1 LLISEPVL
9 RKKRASSPTGHS
21 ATSPNFSPVSRLSN
35 EQSLVRAVGVWGLA
49 ANIVNLTIG
58 GGIFRL
64 PAAAASA
71 LGPAAPVAYLACA
84 GAMLLIVSCFAEA
97 GSRVSLTGGPYVYAG
112 VAFGPFIG
120 FLAGALLMAGV
131 AVATA
136 AVASFFADSV
146 VALFPAIGGGAGRA
160 ALIVVVL
167 SLLALINIAGLRG
180 ANRLNALM
188 TVAKL
193 APLLILIVAGLV
205 AMNWRN
211 VAWKGAPPAA
221 AVTRASAV
229 MIFAFLGIESA
240 LIPSGEVRDPAR
252 TVPRAVF
259 LAISA
264 VAVIYLLVQL
274 VAQGLLGPSLAGQ
287 KTPLAEAAAVA
298 MGPTGRT
305 LILVGSSVS
314 MLGYLAGMTFASPRM
329 LFAFARDRFLPAA
342 LGSVHP
348 RFRTPH
354 VAIVVQTIAI
364 IALSATGSFEKLAMI
379 ANGSVLMVYAACCLG
394 VLLLRRR
401 GVHESGTPFTSP
413 LTRFAPIAAV
423 ALIIWLLTGLS
434 ADEWKSIG
442 LLIALLVALYAISMP
457 ARRVA
462 RVEEIA

>member
-1 LLISEPVL
+1 
-9 RKKRASSPTGHS
+9 
-21 ATSPNFSPVSRLSN
+21 VSRLSS

-64 PAAAASA
+64 PAAAASS

-84 GAMLLIVSCFAEA
+84 AAMLLIVSCFAEA

-120 FLAGALLMAGV
+120 FLCGALLMAGV

-167 SLLALINIAGLRG
+167 ATLALINIAGLRG
-180 ANRLNALM
+180 ANRLNTFM

-193 APLLILIVAGLV
+193 APLAILIVAGLF

-211 VAWKGAPPAA
+211 ATWQRAPTPA

-229 MIFAFLGIESA
+229 MIFAFLGVESA
-240 LIPSGEVRDPAR
+240 LIPSGEVRNPAR

-259 LAISA
+259 LAVSV
-264 VAVIYLLVQL
+264 VAIVYLLVQL
-274 VAQGLLGPSLAGQ
+274 VAQGLLGAALAGQ

-298 MGPTGRT
+298 MGPSGRM

-329 LFAFARDRFLPAA
+329 LFAFARDRLLPAPLA
-342 LGSVHP
+342 SVHQ

-354 VAIVVQTIAI
+354 VAIAVQTVAVM
-364 IALSATGSFEKLAMI
+364 ALSATGSFEKLAMI
-379 ANGSVLMVYAACCLG
+379 ANGSVLMVYAICCLG

-401 GVHESGTPFTSP
+401 GVQESDVPFTSP
-413 LTRFAPIAAV
+413 ITRFAPIAAV
-423 ALIIWLLTGLS
+423 VVIVWLLTGLS

-442 LLIALLVALYAISMP
+442 LLIALLVGAYAISSP
-457 ARRVA
+457 ARRAA
-462 RVEEIA
+462 RVEETA

>member
-1 LLISEPVL
+1 M
-9 RKKRASSPTGHS
+9 
-21 ATSPNFSPVSRLSN
+21 
-35 EQSLVRAVGVWGLA
+35 RAVGVWGLA

-71 LGPAAPVAYLACA
+71 LGPAAPVAYMVCA
-84 GAMLLIVSCFAEA
+84 TAMLLIVSCFAEA

-120 FLAGALLMAGV
+120 FLCGALLMAGV

-146 VALFPAIGGGAGRA
+146 VALFPAIGAGAGRA
-160 ALIVVVL
+160 TLIVVVL
-167 SLLALINIAGLRG
+167 TLLALINIAGLRG
-180 ANRLNALM
+180 ANRLNGFM

-193 APLLILIVAGLV
+193 VPLLILVGAGLI

-211 VAWKGAPPAA
+211 LEWQAAPTPA

-229 MIFAFLGIESA
+229 MIFAFLGLESA
-240 LIPSGEVRDPAR
+240 LIPSGEVREPAR

-259 LAISA
+259 LAISL
-264 VAVIYLLVQL
+264 VAVVYLLVQV
-274 VAQGLLGPSLAGQ
+274 VAQGLLGPALAGQ

-298 MGPTGRT
+298 MGPSGRM

-329 LFAFARDRFLPAA
+329 LFAFARDRFLPAPLA
-342 LGSVHP
+342 SVHS

-354 VAIVVQTIAI
+354 VAIVVQTIAVM
-364 IALSATGSFEKLAMI
+364 ALSATGSFEKLAMI
-379 ANGSVLMVYAACCLG
+379 ANGSVLMVYAICCIG
-394 VLLLRRR
+394 VLQLRRR
-401 GVHESGTPFTSP
+401 GVRQAEAPFTSP
-413 LTRFAPIAAV
+413 VTRFAPIAAV
-423 ALIIWLLTGLS
+423 ALIVWLLTGLS

-442 LLIALLVALYAISMP
+442 LLVALLVAAYAISSP
-457 ARRVA
+457 ARRAA
-462 RVEEIA
+462 RAEETA

>member
-1 LLISEPVL
+1 
-9 RKKRASSPTGHS
+9 
-21 ATSPNFSPVSRLSN
+21 VSRLSS

-71 LGPAAPVAYLACA
+71 LGAAAPLAYLACA
-84 GAMLLIVSCFAEA
+84 AAMLLIVSCFAEA

-112 VAFGPFIG
+112 VAFGPFVG

-146 VALFPAIGGGAGRA
+146 VALFPVIGTGPGRA
-160 ALIVVVL
+160 TLIVVVL
-167 SLLALINIAGLRG
+167 SALALINIAGLRG
-180 ANRLNALM
+180 ANRLNGFM
-188 TVAKL
+188 TLAKL
-193 APLLILIVAGLV
+193 APLVIFVVAGLIV
-205 AMNWRN
+205 MKWRN
-211 VAWKGAPPAA
+211 AAWQGTPPAA

-240 LIPSGEVRDPAR
+240 LIPSGEVRDPSR

-259 LAISA
+259 LAISV
-264 VAVIYLLVQL
+264 VAIIYLLVQL
-274 VAQGLLGPSLAGQ
+274 VAQGLLGSALAGQ

-298 MGPTGRT
+298 MGSSGRM
-305 LILVGSSVS
+305 LILIGSSVS

-329 LFAFARDRFLPAA
+329 LFAFARDRFLPASLA
-342 LGSVHP
+342 SVHP

-354 VAIVVQTIAI
+354 VAIAVQTIAVM
-364 IALSATGSFEKLAMI
+364 ALSATGSFEKLAMI

-394 VLLLRRR
+394 VLQLRRR
-401 GVHESGTPFTSP
+401 GVQESGVPFTSP

-434 ADEWKSIG
+434 GDEWKSIG
-442 LLIALLVALYAISMP
+442 LLIALLVATYAISSP
-457 ARRVA
+457 ARRAA
-462 RVEEIA
+462 RVEEAA

>member
-1 LLISEPVL
+1 L
-9 RKKRASSPTGHS
+9 R
-21 ATSPNFSPVSRLSN
+21 VSRLSS

-64 PAAAASA
+64 PAAAASS

-84 GAMLLIVSCFAEA
+84 AAMLLIVSCFAEA

-120 FLAGALLMAGV
+120 FLCGALLMAGV

-160 ALIVVVL
+160 TLIVVVL
-167 SLLALINIAGLRG
+167 ATLALINIAGLRG
-180 ANRLNALM
+180 ANRLNAFM

-193 APLLILIVAGLV
+193 APLAILIVAGLF

-211 VAWKGAPPAA
+211 ASWQSAPTPA

-229 MIFAFLGIESA
+229 MIFAFLGVESA
-240 LIPSGEVRDPAR
+240 LIPSGEVRNPAR

-259 LAISA
+259 LA
-264 VAVIYLLVQL
+264 
-274 VAQGLLGPSLAGQ
+274 
-287 KTPLAEAAAVA
+287 EAAAVA
-298 MGPTGRT
+298 MGPSGRM

-329 LFAFARDRFLPAA
+329 LFAFARDRFLPAPLA
-342 LGSVHP
+342 SVHS

-354 VAIVVQTIAI
+354 VAIVVQTIAVM
-364 IALSATGSFEKLAMI
+364 ALSATGSFEKLAMI
-379 ANGSVLMVYAACCLG
+379 ANGSVLIVYAICCLG
-394 VLLLRRR
+394 VLMLRRR
-401 GVHESGTPFTSP
+401 GVQESDVPFT
-413 LTRFAPIAAV
+413 
-423 ALIIWLLTGLS
+423 
-434 ADEWKSIG
+434 
-442 LLIALLVALYAISMP
+442 
-457 ARRVA
+457 
-462 RVEEIA
+462 

>member
-1 LLISEPVL
+1 LPISEPVL
-9 RKKRASSPTGHS
+9 RKKRASGATGHS
-21 ATSPNFSPVSRLSN
+21 ATTPNFSHVSRLSN

-71 LGPAAPVAYLACA
+71 LGAAAPLAYLACA
-84 GAMLLIVSCFAEA
+84 AAMLLIVSCFAEA

-146 VALFPAIGGGAGRA
+146 VALIPAIGAGAGRA
-160 ALIVVVL
+160 TLIVVVMAV
-167 SLLALINIAGLRG
+167 LALINVAGLRG
-180 ANRLNALM
+180 ANRLNAFM
-188 TVAKL
+188 TIAKL
-193 APLLILIVAGLV
+193 APLVIFVVVGLV

-211 VAWKGAPPAA
+211 VAWHGAPPAA

-264 VAVIYLLVQL
+264 VAVIYLFVQL
-274 VAQGLLGPSLAGQ
+274 VAQGLLGAGLAGQ

-298 MGPTGRT
+298 MGPSGRL

-329 LFAFARDRFLPAA
+329 LFAFSRDRFLPAA

-354 VAIVVQTIAI
+354 VAIVVQTIAVM
-364 IALSATGSFEKLAMI
+364 ALSATGSFEKLAMI
-379 ANGSVLMVYAACCLG
+379 ANGSVLMVYAVCCLG
-394 VLLLRRR
+394 VLSLRRR
-401 GVHESGTPFTSP
+401 GVQESGVPFTSP
-413 LTRFAPIAAV
+413 LTRFAPFAAV

-442 LLIALLVALYAISMP
+442 LLIGLLVAIYAISSP
-457 ARRVA
+457 ARRAA
-462 RVEEIA
+462 RVEEAA

>member
-1 LLISEPVL
+1 M
-9 RKKRASSPTGHS
+9 
-21 ATSPNFSPVSRLSN
+21 SRLSS

-64 PAAAASA
+64 PAAAASS

-84 GAMLLIVSCFAEA
+84 AAMLLIVSCFAEA

-120 FLAGALLMAGV
+120 LLCGALLMAGV

-167 SLLALINIAGLRG
+167 ATLAVVNIAGLRG
-180 ANRLNALM
+180 ANRLNAFM

-193 APLLILIVAGLV
+193 APLAILVVAGLV

-211 VAWKGAPPAA
+211 VDWQDAPTPA
-221 AVTRASAV
+221 AVTRASAI
-229 MIFAFLGIESA
+229 MIFAFLGVESA
-240 LIPSGEVRDPAR
+240 LIPSGEVRNPAR

-259 LAISA
+259 LAVSV
-264 VAVIYLLVQL
+264 VAVVYLLVQL
-274 VAQGLLGPSLAGQ
+274 VAQGLLGAALAGQ

-298 MGPTGRT
+298 MGPRGRM

-329 LFAFARDRFLPAA
+329 LFAFARDRFLPAPLA
-342 LGSVHP
+342 SVHP

-354 VAIVVQTIAI
+354 VAIAVQTIAVM
-364 IALSATGSFEKLAMI
+364 ALSATGSFEKLAMI
-379 ANGSVLMVYAACCLG
+379 ANGSVLMVYAICCLG

-401 GVHESGTPFTSP
+401 GVQQSDVPFTSP
-413 LTRFAPIAAV
+413 ITRFAPIAAV
-423 ALIIWLLTGLS
+423 AVIVWLLTGLS

-442 LLIALLVALYAISMP
+442 LLIALLVAAYAVSSP
-457 ARRVA
+457 ARRA
-462 RVEEIA
+462 THVEETA

>member
-1 LLISEPVL
+1 
-9 RKKRASSPTGHS
+9 
-21 ATSPNFSPVSRLSN
+21 VSRLSS

-64 PAAAASA
+64 PAAAASS

-84 GAMLLIVSCFAEA
+84 AAMLLIVSCFAEA

-120 FLAGALLMAGV
+120 FLCGALLMAGV

-146 VALFPAIGGGAGRA
+146 VALFPGIGGGAGRA
-160 ALIVVVL
+160 TLIVVVL
-167 SLLALINIAGLRG
+167 GTLAAINIAGLRG
-180 ANRLNALM
+180 ANRLNAFM

-193 APLLILIVAGLV
+193 APLTILIVAGLF

-211 VAWKGAPPAA
+211 VAWHSAPTPA

-229 MIFAFLGIESA
+229 MIFAFLGVESA
-240 LIPSGEVRDPAR
+240 LIPSGEVRTPAR

-259 LAISA
+259 LAVSV
-264 VAVIYLLVQL
+264 VAVVYLLVQL
-274 VAQGLLGPSLAGQ
+274 VAQGLLGAALAGQ

-298 MGPTGRT
+298 MGPGGRM

-329 LFAFARDRFLPAA
+329 LFAFARDRFLPAPLA
-342 LGSVHP
+342 AVHP

-354 VAIVVQTIAI
+354 IAIAVQTIAVM
-364 IALSATGSFEKLAMI
+364 ALSATGSFEKLAMI
-379 ANGSVLMVYAACCLG
+379 ANGSVLMVYAFCCLG

-401 GVHESGTPFTSP
+401 GVQETDVPFTSP
-413 LTRFAPIAAV
+413 ITRFAPLAAV
-423 ALIIWLLTGLS
+423 AVIVWLLTGLS

-442 LLIALLVALYAISMP
+442 LLIALLVAAYAISSP
-457 ARRVA
+457 ARRA
-462 RVEEIA
+462 AGRVEEAA

>member
-1 LLISEPVL
+1 M
-9 RKKRASSPTGHS
+9 
-21 ATSPNFSPVSRLSN
+21 
-35 EQSLVRAVGVWGLA
+35 RAVGVWGLA

-71 LGPAAPVAYLACA
+71 LGPAAPLAYLACA
-84 GAMLLIVSCFAEA
+84 AAMLLIVSCFAEA

-112 VAFGPFIG
+112 VAFGPFVG

-160 ALIVVVL
+160 TLIAVVL
-167 SLLALINIAGLRG
+167 AVLALINIAGLRG
-180 ANRLNALM
+180 ANRLNAFM

-193 APLLILIVAGLV
+193 APLAILIVVGLI

-211 VAWKGAPPAA
+211 LAWPSTPAPA

-259 LAISA
+259 LAISV
-264 VAVIYLLVQL
+264 VAVVYLLVQT
-274 VAQGLLGPSLAGQ
+274 VAQGLLGAALAGQ

-298 MGPTGRT
+298 MGPGGRM

-314 MLGYLAGMTFASPRM
+314 MLGYLAGMTFAAPRM
-329 LFAFARDRFLPAA
+329 LFAFARDRFLPPSLA
-342 LGSVHP
+342 SVHP

-354 VAIVVQTIAI
+354 VAIVVQTIAVM
-364 IALSATGSFEKLAMI
+364 ALSATGSFEKLAMI

-401 GVHESGTPFTSP
+401 GVQESGVPFTTP
-413 LTRFAPIAAV
+413 LTRFAPFAAV
-423 ALIIWLLTGLS
+423 ALIVWLLTGLS

-442 LLIALLVALYAISMP
+442 LLVALLVAAYALSSP
-457 ARRVA
+457 ARRAA
-462 RVEEIA
+462 RINEPA

>member
-1 LLISEPVL
+1 M
-9 RKKRASSPTGHS
+9 
-21 ATSPNFSPVSRLSN
+21 SRLSS

-64 PAAAASA
+64 PAAAASS
-71 LGPAAPVAYLACA
+71 LGPAAPVAYLVCA
-84 GAMLLIVSCFAEA
+84 AAMLLIVSCFAEA

-120 FLAGALLMAGV
+120 FLCGALLMAGV

-160 ALIVVVL
+160 TLIVVVL
-167 SLLALINIAGLRG
+167 ATLALINIAGLRG
-180 ANRLNALM
+180 ANRLNAFM

-193 APLLILIVAGLV
+193 APLAILIVAGLF

-211 VAWKGAPPAA
+211 ASWQSAPTPA

-229 MIFAFLGIESA
+229 MIFAFLGVESA
-240 LIPSGEVRDPAR
+240 LIPSGEVRNPAR

-259 LAISA
+259 LAVPV
-264 VAVIYLLVQL
+264 VAVVYLLVQL
-274 VAQGLLGPSLAGQ
+274 VAQGLLGANLAGQ

-298 MGPTGRT
+298 MGPSGRM

-329 LFAFARDRFLPAA
+329 LFAFARDRFLPAPLA
-342 LGSVHP
+342 SVHP

-354 VAIVVQTIAI
+354 VAIAVQTIAVM
-364 IALSATGSFEKLAMI
+364 ALSATGSFEKLAMI
-379 ANGSVLMVYAACCLG
+379 ANGSVLIVYAICCLG
-394 VLLLRRR
+394 VLMLRRR
-401 GVHESGTPFTSP
+401 GVQESDVPFTSSI
-413 LTRFAPIAAV
+413 TRFAPFAAV
-423 ALIIWLLTGLS
+423 AVIVWLLTGLS
-434 ADEWKSIG
+434 ADEWKSVG
-442 LLIALLVALYAISMP
+442 LLIVLLVAAYAISSP
-457 ARRVA
+457 SRRAA
-462 RVEEIA
+462 RVEEAA

>member
-1 LLISEPVL
+1 M
-9 RKKRASSPTGHS
+9 
-21 ATSPNFSPVSRLSN
+21 
-35 EQSLVRAVGVWGLA
+35 RAVGVWGLA

-64 PAAAASA
+64 PAAAASS

-84 GAMLLIVSCFAEA
+84 AAMLLIVSCFAEA

-120 FLAGALLMAGV
+120 FLCGALLMAGV

-167 SLLALINIAGLRG
+167 ATLALINIAGLRG
-180 ANRLNALM
+180 ANRLNTFM

-193 APLLILIVAGLV
+193 APLAILIVAGLF

-211 VAWKGAPPAA
+211 ATWQRAPTPA

-229 MIFAFLGIESA
+229 MIFAFLGVESA
-240 LIPSGEVRDPAR
+240 LIPSGEVRNPAR

-259 LAISA
+259 LAVSV
-264 VAVIYLLVQL
+264 VAIVYLLVQL
-274 VAQGLLGPSLAGQ
+274 VAQGLLGAALAGQ

-298 MGPTGRT
+298 MGPSGRM

-329 LFAFARDRFLPAA
+329 LFAFARDRLLPAPLA
-342 LGSVHP
+342 SVHQ

-354 VAIVVQTIAI
+354 VAIAVQTVAVM
-364 IALSATGSFEKLAMI
+364 ALSATGSFEKLAMI
-379 ANGSVLMVYAACCLG
+379 ANGSVLMVYAICCLG

-401 GVHESGTPFTSP
+401 GVQESDVPFTSP
-413 LTRFAPIAAV
+413 ITRFAPIAAV
-423 ALIIWLLTGLS
+423 VVIVWLLTGLS

-442 LLIALLVALYAISMP
+442 LLIALLVGAYAISSP
-457 ARRVA
+457 ARRAA
-462 RVEEIA
+462 RVEETA